1 MSAEAW
7 PGEVSTPVP
16 ALPQSWLYKVTWTW
30 NTSQNGKRA
39 SDLICWSATV
49 KSDRGARTSVKWKN
63 TPGEI
68 VEMMLFDVAQWMSPC
83 RMGEAVPSMNCEH
96 VVLVCAI
103 IAVHSRHLKRP
114 APLAMQP
121 FASVIV
127 TVYSPVSAT
136 VMDCVMAPL
145 LQ

>member
-1 MSAEAW
+1 
-7 PGEVSTPVP
+7 
-16 ALPQSWLYKVTWTW
+16 
-30 NTSQNGKRA
+30 
-39 SDLICWSATV
+39 
-49 KSDRGARTSVKWKN
+49 
-63 TPGEI
+63 
-68 VEMMLFDVAQWMSPC
+68 MMLFDVAQWMSPC

-114 APLAMQP
+114 APLSIQP

-127 TVYSPVSAT
+127 TVYNPVSAT

-145 LQ
+145 LQRYVYGETALDTLAVNVIGDTP